1 MFLFSE
7 NQPQGQMPKKSHE
20 ENLATVC
27 CVCGRKGR
35 QFQNVSE
42 NMAQKVKILQPSYD
56 RHGGVHPTAIC
67 SSCRKAC
74 TEMEKNPEQ
83 TRNKVP
89 GLLDYS
95 AIKPPGANTDCSCSI
110 CEIGGLRVNEEKK
123 HNKKISNPLGRPAR
137 EKKEDGD

>member
-42 NMAQKVKILQPSYD
+42 NMAQKVRIP
-56 RHGGVHPTAIC
+56 GPTQTAAAVFV
-67 SSCRKAC
+67 KLEAC
-74 TEMEKNPEQ
+74 
-83 TRNKVP
+83 V
-89 GLLDYS
+89 
-95 AIKPPGANTDCSCSI
+95 
-110 CEIGGLRVNEEKK
+110 
-123 HNKKISNPLGRPAR
+123 
-137 EKKEDGD
+137 

>member
-1 MFLFSE
+1 
-7 NQPQGQMPKKSHE
+7 MPKKSHE

-35 QFQNVSE
+35 QFRNVTE
-42 NMAQKVKILQPSYD
+42 NLAQKVRLLQPSYD
-56 RHGGVHPTAIC
+56 RHGGLHPTAIC

-74 TEMEKNPEQ
+74 TEMEKNPKQ

-95 AIKPPGANTDCSCSI
+95 ALNPPEQTETAAAVSVKLKELVRFSVCLVQSQSALSRTNDS
-110 CEIGGLRVNEEKK
+110 
-123 HNKKISNPLGRPAR
+123 PLI
-137 EKKEDGD
+137 